1 MANQIHSS
9 SFKEMSEHAD
19 ALKDDVDQGSSGIS
33 ATLQSAGV
41 DTDRVAAVAT
51 ERVSEFQQMIED
63 EIRARP
69 LRAVGWAAAAGLVV
83 GLMAA
88 R

>member
-1 MANQIHSS
+1 
-9 SFKEMSEHAD
+9 MSEHAD
-19 ALKDDVDQGSSGIS
+19 ALKDEVDHVS
-33 ATLQSAGV
+33 ATLQSMGV
-41 DTDRVAAVAT
+41 DPDRVAAVAT

-69 LRAVGWAAAAGLVV
+69 IRAIGWAAAAGLVL
-83 GLMAA
+83 GFMAA